1 MSNFKF
7 IAWDS
12 SGGKKEGFIQAV
24 SEEDV
29 LLKLREKALTP
40 VSVNIVKMPKRQQG
54 VKTAKK
60 GGRKRHVKSSD
71 LSSFCWQLSTMIEG
85 GVPITDAMEI
95 ISEDTDNAVFSD
107 VLCEMAQNIR
117 KGLPILDTVDKYPK
131 IFGTMFSAMIA
142 AGEQGGILSE
152 TLQRL
157 AVYFENRDKLKRKLR
172 GAMAYPLFVIGFVCL
187 IIAALMTFIIPRFQE
202 IFKQID
208 GELPAFTRAFMAFY
222 QTLVANLMPGFL
234 ITVLITVSLVAF
246 NRSVKGHRFFSKLI
260 LKIPVI
266 GKIITQGFM
275 AMFTKTLAVLLQSGV
290 SILNAFDILE
300 RMTKNDV
307 ITEAI
312 AKTREEIV
320 AGASIS
326 QAMEASNFYPRLT
339 IKMTQV
345 GEESGSLP
353 EVMEKIS
360 NHYEK
365 MVDDAVSLL
374 TTLLEPLLI
383 AVVGGIVLTVV
394 LALYLPVFSLSDIK
408 G

>member
-7 IAWDS
+7 EAWDN
-12 SGGKKEGFIQAV
+12 SGEKKEGFMQAV

-29 LLKLREKALTP
+29 LLKLREQALTP
-40 VSVNIVKMPKRQQG
+40 VSVNIVRLPKKRKG

-60 GGRKRHVKSSD
+60 GRKRHVKSAD
-71 LSSFCWQLSTMIEG
+71 LASFCWQLSTMIEG

-95 ISEDTDNAVFSD
+95 ISEDTDNGMFSD
-107 VLCEMAQNIR
+107 VLCEMAQGIR
-117 KGLPILDTVDKYPK
+117 KGLPILDIVDKYPRV
-131 IFGTMFSAMIA
+131 FGTMFSAMIA
-142 AGEQGGILSE
+142 AGEQGGILSK

-157 AVYFENRDKLKRKLR
+157 AVYFENRDRLKRKIR
-172 GAMAYPLFVIGFVCL
+172 GAMAYPIFVIGFVFL
-187 IIAALMTFIIPRFQE
+187 IVAALMTFIIPRFQA
-202 IFKQID
+202 IFKQIE

-222 QTLVANLMPGFL
+222 ETLMANLMPAFL
-234 ITVLITVSLVAF
+234 LTVLTVVCLVAF
-246 NRSVKGHRFFSKLI
+246 NRTDKGHRFFSKLV

-275 AMFTKTLAVLLQSGV
+275 AMFTKTLATLLQSGV
-290 SILNAFDILE
+290 SILDAFDILH
-300 RMTKNDV
+300 RMSKNDV
-307 ITEAI
+307 IADAI

-326 QAMEASNFYPRLT
+326 QAMESADFYPRLT

-360 NHYEK
+360 DHYEK
-365 MVDDAVSLL
+365 MVDDAVTLL

-383 AVVGGIVLTVV
+383 VVVGAIVLTVV